1 MNKHNQI
8 ISKDMIP
15 STCDLI
21 LPNLCAEIL
30 TALKRYIRKKKNNQ
44 LGFKIPTTLPTRPL
58 GKSSGGNTIW
68 AAESIPPSRPPTW
81 FLGMGLSCIPPLVFC
96 QVSDRILACS
106 LCHMDLCRSKE
117 DQHYVCNL
125 DQDWS

>member
-1 MNKHNQI
+1 
-8 ISKDMIP
+8 MIP

-68 AAESIPPSRPPTW
+68 AAESIASAHVVLLEIGFRPA
-81 FLGMGLSCIPPLVFC
+81 
-96 QVSDRILACS
+96 IL
-106 LCHMDLCRSKE
+106 M
-117 DQHYVCNL
+117 
-125 DQDWS
+125 